1 MGVSFI
7 GSFNPERNDYAGLP
21 SVEFIFGEDD
31 MSDLAFSISDNR
43 LSVMK

>member
-1 MGVSFI
+1 MFPSLAASTPKEMI
-7 GSFNPERNDYAGLP
+7 YAGHP